1 MGDINLK
8 PPGEPPMAY
17 LRRLRDFMRDQTRNY
32 NVLLTRS
39 VVASFLRQLVENFS
53 NIYIV
58 ELGATPLQLSAVRAI
73 GAGASA
79 LVSIPAGWLSDVY
92 SLKKIM
98 IIGMILQILS
108 VACYAFAQNWQ
119 WIIAALIFGTLTM
132 TLVFRMQNVIVANS
146 LTDATRATGFA
157 IRTTVRQFLAIFA
170 PTIGGTLVHL
180 SGGISIQGIR
190 PLYFI
195 QLVGFTAVS
204 MYVARNLEDVEPQ
217 KSVQANE
224 LIGHFREMFASG
236 KSLGRFAFVQAL
248 GSITFGMSMPFS
260 FVYAAEFKGADSL
273 TIGYMGT
280 CFVLVSMLLA
290 IPIGNLAD
298 SRGRKFA
305 IYITRPFF
313 YASNLLLVLAPL
325 GAPWVLLL
333 AWSCRGVMMSAQA
346 FNTMS
351 MEMVPRE
358 YRGRWTGFVSLLQ
371 NSIRVPAL
379 LLGGYIYENIDPTLV
394 FTIPL
399 IVDILIRMP
408 ILTTIP
414 DTLKTQQPLPEPPVQ
429 E

>member
-1 MGDINLK
+1 
-8 PPGEPPMAY
+8 
-17 LRRLRDFMRDQTRNY
+17 MRDQTRNY

-39 VVASFLRQLVENFS
+39 VVVTFLTQLVENFT

-58 ELGATPLQLSAVRAI
+58 ELGATPFQLSAVRAV

-98 IIGMILQILS
+98 ILGMALQILS
-108 VACYAFAQNWQ
+108 VACYAFAQDWQ
-119 WIIAALIFGTLTM
+119 WIIAAMIFGTLTM
-132 TLVFRMQNVIVANS
+132 TLVFRMQNVIIANS
-146 LTDATRATGFA
+146 LTDTTRATGFA
-157 IRTTVRQFLAIFA
+157 IRTVVRQFLAIFA
-170 PTIGGTLVHL
+170 PTIGGAIVHL
-180 SGGISIQGIR
+180 SGGISIRGIR

-204 MYVARNLEDVEPQ
+204 IYVARNLEDVETH
-217 KSVQANE
+217 KSVQPNE

-236 KSLGRFAFVQAL
+236 KNLGRFALVQAL

-280 CFVLVSMLLA
+280 CFVLASMLLA
-290 IPIGNLAD
+290 IPLGNLAD
-298 SRGRKFA
+298 TRGRKF
-305 IYITRPFF
+305 IVFITRPF
-313 YASNLLLVLAPL
+313 YYLSSILLVLAPV
-325 GAPWVLLL
+325 GAPWVLIL
-333 AWSCRGVMMSAQA
+333 AWGCRGVMMSAQA

-351 MEMVPRE
+351 MEMVPPE
-358 YRGRWTGFVSLLQ
+358 YRGRWTGFVSLFQ
-371 NSIRVPAL
+371 NLLRVPSI
-379 LLGGYIYENIDPTLV
+379 LLGGYIYENIDPALV

-399 IVDILIRMP
+399 LVDVLVRMP
-408 ILTTIP
+408 LLSTIP
-414 DTLKTQQPLPEPPVQ
+414 DTLKSRQPPPGPPVQ

>member
-1 MGDINLK
+1 MD
-8 PPGEPPMAY
+8 Y

-39 VVASFLRQLVENFS
+39 VVATFLRQLAENFT

-98 IIGMILQILS
+98 IIGMALQVLS

-119 WIIAALIFGTLTM
+119 WIIAAIIFGTLTM
-132 TLVFRMQNVIVANS
+132 TLVFRMQNILIANS
-146 LTDATRATGFA
+146 LTDTTRATGFA
-157 IRTTVRQFLAIFA
+157 IRTVVRQFLAIFA
-170 PTIGGTLVHL
+170 PTIGGALVHL

-195 QLVGFTAVS
+195 QLVGFTAIS
-204 MYVARNLEDVEPQ
+204 IYVARNLEDVETH
-217 KSVQANE
+217 KSVKASKM
-224 LIGHFREMFASG
+224 IGHFREMLASG
-236 KSLGRFAFVQAL
+236 KNLGRFAFVQAL
-248 GSITFGMSMPFS
+248 GSVTFGMSMPFS
-260 FVYAAEFKGADSL
+260 FLYAADIKGANSL

-280 CFVLVSMLLA
+280 AFVLVSMLLA
-290 IPIGNLAD
+290 MPIGNLAD
-298 SRGRKFA
+298 TRGRKFT

-333 AWSCRGVMMSAQA
+333 AWGCRGVMMSANA

-351 MEMVPRE
+351 MEMVPPE
-358 YRGRWTGFVSLLQ
+358 YRGRWTGFVSLFQ
-371 NSIRVPAL
+371 NLLRVPAI
-379 LLGGYIYENIDPTLV
+379 LLGGYIYENINPALV
-394 FTIPL
+394 FLIP
-399 IVDILIRMP
+399 IAVDLLIRMP
-408 ILTTIP
+408 ILTTVP
-414 DTLKTQQPLPEPPVQ
+414 DTLKRQQPPVQ

>member
-1 MGDINLK
+1 
-8 PPGEPPMAY
+8 MAY

-39 VVASFLRQLVENFS
+39 VVVTFLTQLVENFT

-58 ELGATPLQLSAVRAI
+58 ELGATPFQLSAVRAV

-98 IIGMILQILS
+98 ILGMALQILS
-108 VACYAFAQNWQ
+108 VACYAFAQDWQ
-119 WIIAALIFGTLTM
+119 WIIAAMIFGTLTM
-132 TLVFRMQNVIVANS
+132 TLVFRMQNVIIANS
-146 LTDATRATGFA
+146 LTDTTRATGFA
-157 IRTTVRQFLAIFA
+157 IRTVVRQFLAIFA
-170 PTIGGTLVHL
+170 PTIGGAIVHL
-180 SGGISIQGIR
+180 SGGISIRGIR

-204 MYVARNLEDVEPQ
+204 IYVARNLEDVETH
-217 KSVQANE
+217 KSVQPNE

-236 KSLGRFAFVQAL
+236 KNLGRFALVQAL

-280 CFVLVSMLLA
+280 CFVLASMLLA
-290 IPIGNLAD
+290 IPLGNLAD
-298 SRGRKFA
+298 TRGRKF
-305 IYITRPFF
+305 IVFITRPF
-313 YASNLLLVLAPL
+313 YYLSSILLVLAPV
-325 GAPWVLLL
+325 GAPWVLIL
-333 AWSCRGVMMSAQA
+333 AWGCRGVMMSAQA

-351 MEMVPRE
+351 MEMVPPE
-358 YRGRWTGFVSLLQ
+358 YRGRWTGFVSLFQ
-371 NSIRVPAL
+371 NLLRVPSI
-379 LLGGYIYENIDPTLV
+379 LLGGYIYENIDPALV

-399 IVDILIRMP
+399 LVDVLVRMP
-408 ILTTIP
+408 LLSTIP
-414 DTLKTQQPLPEPPVQ
+414 DTLKSRQPPPGPPVQ